1 MILSSKV
8 LMRVV
13 MDLER
18 EAISLHEQA
27 DQHGIGNAKGNAL
40 LTAAY
45 VAGTLRNIAVK
56 LHEEAVRDGL

>member
-1 MILSSKV
+1 MVLSSKV
-8 LMRVV
+8 LARLV
-13 MDLER
+13 MDIER

-27 DQHGIGNAKGNAL
+27 DQHGIGSARGNAL

-45 VAGTLRNIAVK
+45 VAGTLRNIAIT